1 MTTQLRKADNK
12 VLEKL
17 RYNSQVREFSVGR
30 VIDGK
35 INEDWIVVKAA
46 NVVEAIQEAK
56 KQFPDTPCDSYE
68 VNEDFF

>member
-1 MTTQLRKADNK
+1 MTTELRKADDK

-46 NVVEAIQEAK
+46 NAVEAIQEAK

-68 VNEDFF
+68 VSEDFF